1 MILSYLSLKSY
12 YILFNNKYYLIMY
25 LIFFYALPPED
36 QGKTA
41 FFLTTFLAQIKH

>member
-1 MILSYLSLKSY
+1 MILNYLPLKSY

-25 LIFFYALPPED
+25 LIFFHPPE
-36 QGKTA
+36 GKTA